1 MRPALRLTR
10 KLSSFLCAVTLL
22 LVSLPGV
29 PVSAQE
35 HQEPR
40 ELRPDCAVAAPAP
53 AAEITRQ
60 AELSTTHRGIHD
72 FATGTGITVAV
83 IDTGIY
89 PHPRLP
95 EVIDGGDFINDSPA
109 GALED
114 CDAHG
119 TVVAGI
125 IAARDTGDGITGV
138 APDVRLLSLR
148 QTSSKIRNQETNN
161 TSGTLASL
169 TTAINSAI
177 DQGAQVINTS
187 VLSCIPPATA
197 ETGVS
202 FQVDTYDFDQAM
214 RRAEESG
221 VVVVSAAGNS
231 NDACPA
237 GSTVYPAHHELALG
251 IAALADPYTKTDY
264 TLASPFPQA
273 SAPGSAFA
281 GLSNTGDYL
290 SHGIADNN
298 KVISYEGTSFA
309 APFVTG
315 VVALLK
321 QRHPK
326 ATPAQL
332 RGLIYAS
339 TDPSSGAVDAQ
350 RTVRYLADGP
360 TPYNQEDFSLTT
372 QSQAVNSG
380 PQLRFIRGGY
390 TLMSSLIVLVVVL
403 TLQNGVH
410 HRIQRR
416 NRAKPPRHISR
427 AADS

>member
-1 MRPALRLTR
+1 MRPALRLIG
-10 KLSSFLCAVTLL
+10 KLSSFLCTVILL
-22 LVSLPGV
+22 LLSPPSI

-35 HQEPR
+35 QQQR
-40 ELRPDCAVAAPAP
+40 EQQPDCAVAAPAP

-60 AELSTTHRGIHD
+60 AELSHAHRSIHD
-72 FATGTGITVAV
+72 FATGAGITVAV

-95 EVIDGGDFINDSPA
+95 EVSDGGDFISDSPA

-119 TVVAGI
+119 TIVAGV
-125 IAARDTGDGITGV
+125 IAARDTGDGIIGV

-148 QTSSKIRNQETNN
+148 QTSSKIRNEETKN

-169 TTAINSAI
+169 TTAINSAL

-187 VLSCIPPATA
+187 VLSCIPPVTT
-197 ETGVS
+197 ETGAS
-202 FQVDTYDFDQAM
+202 FEVDIRDFDQAM
-214 RRAEESG
+214 RRAEDLG
-221 VVVVSAAGNS
+221 VVVVSAAGNI

-251 IAALADPYTKTDY
+251 VAALANPYTKTDY
-264 TLASPFPQA
+264 TLASPFSQV

-290 SHGIADNN
+290 SHGIAHNN
-298 KVISYEGTSFA
+298 EVISYEGTSFA

-321 QRHPK
+321 QRRPT

-332 RGLIYAS
+332 RSLIYAS
-339 TDPSSGAVDAQ
+339 TDPSSGTVDAQ
-350 RTVRYLADGP
+350 RTLRYLEDGP
-360 TPYNQEDFSLTT
+360 APYSHGSYSLTT
-372 QSQAVNSG
+372 QSQAMSSG
-380 PQLRFIRGGY
+380 AQLRFIRGGY
-390 TLMSSLIVLVVVL
+390 TLMSSLIVMVLVI
-403 TLQNGVH
+403 TLQNCIH
-410 HRIQRR
+410 HRIQCR
-416 NRAKPPRHISR
+416 NRTKPPRHISS
-427 AADS
+427 AADR

>member
-1 MRPALRLTR
+1 MRPALRL
-10 KLSSFLCAVTLL
+10 SSFFCTVPLL
-22 LVSLPGV
+22 LVSLPGF

-35 HQEPR
+35 QQQEPR
-40 ELRPDCAVAAPAP
+40 EQRPDCAVAAPAP

-60 AELSTTHRGIHD
+60 AELSALHRGIPD
-72 FATGTGITVAV
+72 FATGAGITVAV

-95 EVIDGGDFINDSPA
+95 QVIDGGDFINGTPA

-125 IAARDTGDGITGV
+125 IAARDTGDGIIGV
-138 APDVRLLSLR
+138 APEVRLLSLR
-148 QTSSKIRNQETNN
+148 QTSSKIRNPETKN

-169 TTAINSAI
+169 TAAINSAI

-187 VLSCIPPATA
+187 VLSCIPPATT
-197 ETGVS
+197 ETGTS

-214 RRAEESG
+214 RRAEDSG
-221 VVVVSAAGNS
+221 VVVVSA
-231 NDACPA
+231 A

-251 IAALADPYTKTDY
+251 VAALADPYTKTDY

-290 SHGIADNN
+290 SHGIANN
-298 KVISYEGTSFA
+298 NEVVSYEGTSFA

-321 QRHPK
+321 QRHPM

-332 RGLIYAS
+332 RSLIYAS

-360 TPYNQEDFSLTT
+360 APHHHGDYSLTT
-372 QSQAVNSG
+372 QSQAVTSG

-390 TLMSSLIVLVVVL
+390 TLMSSLIVMVL
-403 TLQNGVH
+403 AVTLQNCVH
-410 HRIQRR
+410 HRVQGR
-416 NRAKPPRHISR
+416 NRTKPPRHISSTS
-427 AADS
+427 DG

>member
-1 MRPALRLTR
+1 MRPALRL
-10 KLSSFLCAVTLL
+10 SSFFCTVPLL
-22 LVSLPGV
+22 LVSLPGF

-35 HQEPR
+35 QQQEPR
-40 ELRPDCAVAAPAP
+40 EQRPDCAVAAPAP

-60 AELSTTHRGIHD
+60 AELSALHRGIPD
-72 FATGTGITVAV
+72 FATGAGITVAV

-95 EVIDGGDFINDSPA
+95 QVIDGGDFINGTPA

-125 IAARDTGDGITGV
+125 IAARDTGDGIIGV
-138 APDVRLLSLR
+138 APEVRLLSLR
-148 QTSSKIRNQETNN
+148 QTSSKIRNPETKN

-169 TTAINSAI
+169 TAAINSAI

-187 VLSCIPPATA
+187 VLSCIPPATT
-197 ETGVS
+197 ETGTS

-214 RRAEESG
+214 RRAEDSG

-251 IAALADPYTKTDY
+251 VAALADPYTKTDY

-290 SHGIADNN
+290 SQGIANN
-298 KVISYEGTSFA
+298 NEVVSYEGTSFA

-321 QRHPK
+321 QRHPT

-332 RGLIYAS
+332 RSLIYAS

-360 TPYNQEDFSLTT
+360 APHNHGDYSLTT
-372 QSQAVNSG
+372 QSQAVTSG

-390 TLMSSLIVLVVVL
+390 TLMSSLIVMVLVV
-403 TLQNGVH
+403 TLQNCVH
-410 HRIQRR
+410 HRVQRR
-416 NRAKPPRHISR
+416 NRTKSPRHVSGTS
-427 AADS
+427 DG